1 MDYCISCAIINV
13 RRRGEDMKKAI
24 TIGID
29 YYRKNQLSIYMEELR
44 ALAETLNIEV
54 IQSFT
59 QDSKMVSPSLKIG
72 SGKVKS
78 LVEFTNDNP
87 VDLIIFN
94 DELTGSQIRNLEEA
108 FNLPV
113 IDRTLLILDIF
124 AKRAKTKEAMLQVE
138 VAQLKYM
145 LPRLSSLHA
154 SFERQQGGI
163 GSRGPG
169 EKKIELDRRKIENT
183 IVHLEKQLT
192 NIVNVRQNNRKNRK
206 KSLIKTVA
214 IVGYTNAG
222 KSTLLNTLLKESHAA
237 NEKDVH
243 VKDQLFATLETS
255 SRRISFSNTKPFVLT
270 DTIGFVSN
278 LPVDLVDSFKST
290 LEEIQEADLLL
301 HVVDFSNPYYFYQI
315 MTTQKVL
322 EELGA
327 DNIETLYVFNKIDLS
342 QEIIPHGFSPYVKV
356 SLKDNQHVDL
366 LIQKITQILSKD
378 DRVVV
383 YKIPF
388 DKGNII
394 NILNEYAQVI
404 DVTHED
410 DGTLVKAKV
419 SSILRHQYQ
428 EYEK

>member
-1 MDYCISCAIINV
+1 
-13 RRRGEDMKKAI
+13 MKKAI

-44 ALAETLNIEV
+44 SLAETLQIEV
-54 IQSFT
+54 IDSFT

-72 SGKVKS
+72 TGKVDFIKDY
-78 LVEFTNDNP
+78 LQDNP
-87 VDLIIFN
+87 VDLVIFN

-108 FNLPV
+108 FDKPV

-169 EKKIELDRRKIENT
+169 EKKIELDRRNIEKT
-183 IVHLEKQLT
+183 IVHLEKQLS
-192 NIVNVRQNNRKNRK
+192 NIVKVRQNNRKNRK

-222 KSTLLNTLLKESHAA
+222 KSTLMNTLLKHSLAHE
-237 NEKDVH
+237 EKDVH
-243 VKDQLFATLETS
+243 VKNQLFATLETS
-255 SRRISFSNTKPFVLT
+255 SRRINFPNTKPFVLT

-315 MTTQKVL
+315 VTTQKVL

-342 QEIIPHGFSPYVKV
+342 QETIPHGFSPYVKV
-356 SLKDNQHVDL
+356 SLKDEQHIDL
-366 LIQKITQILSKD
+366 LIQKITQLLSKD

-388 DKGNII
+388 NKGNIL
-394 NILNEYAQVI
+394 NVLNEYAQVI
-404 DVTHED
+404 EVKHTEE
-410 DGTLVKAKV
+410 GTVVKVKV

-428 EYEK
+428 DYEI